1 MGCDFFGNCL
11 ATCSADKSVRIW
23 FQKSE
28 TQEKESETQEK
39 ESGKTDF
46 KEAEFSPLLSHTY
59 GVNCVRFSPF
69 GTLLASCSTD
79 GTVILWNIQDGEKL
93 GELKHLKGSP
103 IRVCSF
109 SSTSAMFATGG
120 DDEKVVLW
128 DIATKS
134 VIRVLEGHEAM
145 ITALAFTPDSAF
157 LLSCSTAGD
166 IMLWDARY
174 GHGKCLASVTNAHD
188 LGILGCDSSPRYEA
202 VSENGFLTG
211 NYTIAT
217 CGNDD
222 LVKIWSV
229 ETNSIK
235 KISPIIILEGHTG
248 NVIACRFSF
257 DGTILAS
264 TGGDRVIFLWNPKT
278 GEAIRKLEGHNRYVT
293 CCAFSNSTL
302 LATGSN
308 DKTVVLWSLNMEEL
322 FSSVTDVSIDKV
334 KKHHIDY
341 LHKRSFLSWTVNDVG
356 DWLKSLELEKFTE
369 IFHAN
374 SIDGK
379 ELMYLNHEN
388 LLSILKIDSLGH
400 RSKILREIQC
410 LKNPL
415 WQHVMTTTE
424 DEMLLNE
431 FCCPITQEVMRDP
444 VVVADGYSYER
455 HAIEEWFQN
464 GKETSPMTNET
475 LTHKIVIPNRVLVQ
489 LIKKYKT

>member
-1 MGCDFFGNCL
+1 MCSAEVMQILEGHTSDVMCCDFFGNCL

-28 TQEKESETQEK
+28 TEEKECEETEK
-39 ESGKTDF
+39 IDF
-46 KEAEFSPLLSHTY
+46 KEAEFSPLLGHTY

-79 GTVILWNIQDGEKL
+79 GKVILWNVQDGEKL
-93 GELKHLKGSP
+93 GELQHLKGSP

-145 ITALAFTPDSAF
+145 ITALVFTPDSAF

-188 LGILGCDSSPRYEA
+188 LAES
-202 VSENGFLTG
+202 GFLTG

-229 ETNSIK
+229 ETNSTK
-235 KISPIIILEGHTG
+235 KISPITILEGHTG
-248 NVIACRFSF
+248 NVIACRFSC
-257 DGTILAS
+257 DGALLAS
-264 TGGDRVIFLWNPKT
+264 TGGDRAIFLWNPET
-278 GEAIRKLEGHNRYVT
+278 GEAIQKLERHNRYVT

-308 DKTVVLWSLNMEEL
+308 DKTVVLWSLNMKEL
-322 FSSVTDVSIDKV
+322 FNSVTDISIDKE
-334 KKHHIDY
+334 KKHIDF
-341 LHKRSFLSWTVNDVG
+341 LPKRSFLSWSVDDVG
-356 DWLKSLELEKFTE
+356 NWLKSLELEELAE

-400 RSKILREIQC
+400 RNKILRGIQC

-415 WQHVMTTTE
+415 WQHVMTSTE
-424 DEMLLNE
+424 DEMLTNE

-444 VVVADGYSYER
+444 VVAADGYSYER
-455 HAIEEWFQN
+455 QAIEEWLQK
-464 GKETSPMTNET
+464 GKDTSPMTNET
-475 LTHKIVIPNRVLVQ
+475 LAHKIIIPNRLLVQ
-489 LIKKYKT
+489 LIQKYKT